1 MNPPYSEDTQYQLI
15 GVETF
20 KMLNSDE
27 FKKDLIEKCYKSFI
41 ASDTDKYN
49 KFTNTYYYILLMH
62 LNIFIN
68 NDDENQNIEDFIN
81 YICIYLLLQAFFSN
95 NKVLVGVEKSDID
108 IELYKNIII
117 MLNIACN
124 NYENENNKNKMHMK
138 KISEYLFELNKN
150 NKIDNNSINALSYQ
164 ININDIKLQKI
175 KEIKVNSSPSS
186 GGAAPAASGAD
197 PAAASDSGDGDASA
211 AAAASD
217 SGDGDASA
225 AAAASDSGDGD
236 ASARADTGADT
247 GAPAVV
253 TNNPV
258 DPGNSEDN
266 EKNVILLNAFKIKM
280 INEIM
285 FFSEENLNIFKDE
298 FKSFQKK

>member
-1 MNPPYSEDTQYQLI
+1 
-15 GVETF
+15 
-20 KMLNSDE
+20 
-27 FKKDLIEKCYKSFI
+27 
-41 ASDTDKYN
+41 
-49 KFTNTYYYILLMH
+49 
-62 LNIFIN
+62 
-68 NDDENQNIEDFIN
+68 
-81 YICIYLLLQAFFSN
+81 
-95 NKVLVGVEKSDID
+95 
-108 IELYKNIII
+108 